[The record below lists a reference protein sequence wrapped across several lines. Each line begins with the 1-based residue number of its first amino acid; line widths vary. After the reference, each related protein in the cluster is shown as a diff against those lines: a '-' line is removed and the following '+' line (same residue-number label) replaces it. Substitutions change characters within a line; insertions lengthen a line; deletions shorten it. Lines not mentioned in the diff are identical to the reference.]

1 MFAHSYSSRLSRVCW
16 RNVVRSARQYC
27 LFRWW
32 RKDTAREL
40 LVSESDW
47 KSRVDADSTFKF
59 PTNQTYLR
67 CASLFRQQ
75 QLRRIRCRS
84 KWSIVSCERLC
95 FRHLRAW
102 SRLRVASRQVLL
114 RRLQLLVR
122 WPPDS
127 KSIAVNMSLSRLH
140 ILFISYIS
148 DRPLCV
154 VVYGWRQSCR
164 RC

>member
-1 MFAHSYSSRLSRVCW
+1 MFAHSRQSRVCW

-27 LFRWW
+27 LQMM
-32 RKDTAREL
+32 TEGHSGEL
-40 LVSESDW
+40 LVLESDW

-154 VVYGWRQSCR
+154 VVYG
-164 RC
+164 